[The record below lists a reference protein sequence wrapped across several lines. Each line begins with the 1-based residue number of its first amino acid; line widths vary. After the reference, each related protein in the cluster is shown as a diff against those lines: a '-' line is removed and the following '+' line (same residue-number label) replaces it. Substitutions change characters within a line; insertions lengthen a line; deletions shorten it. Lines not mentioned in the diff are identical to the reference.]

1 VTSRVETDDNANWTK
16 ESDTPSENRCD
27 AALLTL
33 PGDRPPPS
41 PDVTSETTGSH
52 VFSDIDYHVLRRHV
66 MQGDLDDHVISG
78 DRKSLD
84 SRKLILAMLARYT
97 SRRLVSVCLSVCHKS
112 VFC

>member
-1 VTSRVETDDNANWTK
+1 MTSRVETDDNANWTK

-84 SRKLILAMLARYT
+84 SRKLIL
-97 SRRLVSVCLSVCHKS
+97 
-112 VFC
+112 VFTRATLC